1 MINVT
6 HLRYEVLRTFRNH
19 LFLGL
24 TIGLPLVLFYAVTSA
39 NMNHHVDGVSFPLYF
54 MTAMAAYG
62 AMYAVVGPGGRTAAD
77 RACGW
82 TRQLRITPLQ
92 ARTALLSKVVAA
104 YLLAVPTLIVIGA
117 AGASLGVRL
126 SPTAWAETAGLL
138 LVGLAPIAVMGILVG
153 YLMKVEVAPLAI
165 GGPVVLLALLGGEF
179 GPLFSS
185 GVGLT
190 IVKLLPS
197 YWLAQAGKVAVGGG
211 AWSAEA
217 WVVVAV
223 WTLAMAALAVV
234 AYRRDTQRL

>member
-1 MINVT
+1 
-6 HLRYEVLRTFRNH
+6 
-19 LFLGL
+19 
-24 TIGLPLVLFYAVTSA
+24 
-39 NMNHHVDGVSFPLYF
+39 
-54 MTAMAAYG
+54 
-62 AMYAVVGPGGRTAAD
+62 
-77 RACGW
+77 
-82 TRQLRITPLQ
+82 LQ
-92 ARTALLSKVVAA
+92 VRTALLSKAVAA

-185 GVGLT
+185 GVGLN

-211 AWSAEA
+211 AWPAEA

-234 AYRRDTQRL
+234 AYRRDTQPL

>member
-6 HLRYEVLRTFRNH
+6 HLRYEVLRTFRNR

-39 NMNHHVDGVSFPLYF
+39 NINHHVDGVSFALYF

-62 AMYAVVGPGGRTAAD
+62 SMYAVVAPGGRTAAD
-77 RACGW
+77 RARGW
-82 TRQLRITPLQ
+82 TRQLRITPLR
-92 ARTALLSKVVAA
+92 ARTALLSKAVAA
-104 YLLAVPTLIVIGA
+104 YLLTLPTLIVIGA

-126 SPTAWAETAGLL
+126 SAAAWAEMAGLL
-138 LVGLAPIAVMGILVG
+138 LVGLLPIAVMGILVG

-179 GPLFSS
+179 GPLFNG
-185 GVGLT
+185 GVMLT

-197 YWLAQAGKVAVGGG
+197 YWLAQAGRVGLGGG
-211 AWSAEA
+211 GWPVEA

-223 WTLAMAALAVV
+223 WTLAMAALAAV
-234 AYRRDTQRL
+234 AYRRDTQRV